1 MGPTTVYIR
10 LMSSAPQT
18 PEPEIG
24 ALSQR
29 SGWANDRSLFASRVV
44 VIFATKVA
52 QFVMGGATLFLIAAL
67 LGSARSGEYGLLSTW
82 IGMLFAF
89 GQLGMPAA
97 MTFMAGRRGS
107 VRSLERI
114 GLGLTVA
121 ISLAIAVVA
130 IAALPFLESTVLR
143 ALGGGDVTTS
153 DDLLRVVLAAVP
165 MLLLTQFGAGILYTH
180 GLNRPYNRIQVM
192 VAVAMLILTAIL
204 IGFVPFGVSGAVAA
218 YLIANGAGA
227 LAVVWEVHKLARHP
241 DGTAGERVAFKA
253 FTKYGL
259 KLYPQ
264 SITTFFSY
272 RADVLL
278 LSWLLGDPKAIG
290 YYVVAVRI
298 AEMTFYVPDSISAML
313 YPAISASTRSEADRM
328 APAATRLAMLTTF
341 MAAVAVVPAGFAAI
355 WLLLKPEWHAAFPA
369 LVVIMPG
376 ILSLSLSK
384 VLAAYLSGLGRPLPT
399 TVAGLVGLAV
409 NLGAN
414 LLLIPAWGIVGA
426 SAASLISYS
435 CHAAVLLFVAC
446 RWAKVPPQAFLV
458 PRRAEFDR
466 VRRTFVDALT
476 ALRSQVSRRGRG
488 PVLH

>member
-1 MGPTTVYIR
+1 
-10 LMSSAPQT
+10 
-18 PEPEIG
+18 
-24 ALSQR
+24 
-29 SGWANDRSLFASRVV
+29 
-44 VIFATKVA
+44 
-52 QFVMGGATLFLIAAL
+52 
-67 LGSARSGEYGLLSTW
+67 
-82 IGMLFAF
+82 
-89 GQLGMPAA
+89 
-97 MTFMAGRRGS
+97 
-107 VRSLERI
+107 
-114 GLGLTVA
+114 
-121 ISLAIAVVA
+121 
-130 IAALPFLESTVLR
+130 
-143 ALGGGDVTTS
+143 
-153 DDLLRVVLAAVP
+153 
-165 MLLLTQFGAGILYTH
+165 
-180 GLNRPYNRIQVM
+180 
-192 VAVAMLILTAIL
+192 
-204 IGFVPFGVSGAVAA
+204 
-218 YLIANGAGA
+218 
-227 LAVVWEVHKLARHP
+227 
-241 DGTAGERVAFKA
+241 
-253 FTKYGL
+253 
-259 KLYPQ
+259 
-264 SITTFFSY
+264 
-272 RADVLL
+272 
-278 LSWLLGDPKAIG
+278 
-290 YYVVAVRI
+290 
-298 AEMTFYVPDSISAML
+298 MTFYVPDSISAML

>member
-1 MGPTTVYIR
+1 MPSV
-10 LMSSAPQT
+10 PQT
-18 PEPEIG
+18 PEPDLD
-24 ALSQR
+24 ALPAR
-29 SGWANDRSLFASRVV
+29 SGWANDKSLFASRVV

-67 LGSARSGEYGLLSTW
+67 LGSARSGEYGVLQTW

-97 MTFMAGRRGS
+97 MTFMAGRNGS
-107 VRSLERI
+107 VKSLERI

-121 ISLAIAVVA
+121 ISLAITVVA

-180 GLNRPYNRIQVM
+180 GLNRPYNRIQVI
-192 VAVAMLILTAIL
+192 VATAMLILTAIL

-218 YLIANGAGA
+218 YLIANGVGA
-227 LAVVWEVHKLARHP
+227 LAVVYEVHKLAAQP
-241 DGTAGERVAFKA
+241 YGTAGSPVSFGAFA
-253 FTKYGL
+253 RYGI

-278 LSWLLGDPKAIG
+278 LSWLLGDASAIG

-313 YPAISASTRSEADRM
+313 YPAISASTRSEADRV

-376 ILSLSLSK
+376 ILSLSLAK

-399 TVAGLVGLAV
+399 TVAGVVGLSV
-409 NLGAN
+409 NLCAN
-414 LLLIPAWGIVGA
+414 FVLIPRWGIVGA

-435 CHAAVLLFVAC
+435 CPASVLLFVAC
-446 RWAKVPPQAFLV
+446 RWANVPPQAFLL

-466 VRRTFVDALT
+466 VGRTLRATLA
-476 ALRSQVSRRGRG
+476 ALRTQASRRRRG
-488 PVLH
+488 PALP

>member
-1 MGPTTVYIR
+1 MP
-10 LMSSAPQT
+10 SAPKT
-18 PEPEIG
+18 PEPDLD
-24 ALSQR
+24 ALPLR
-29 SGWANDRSLFASRVV
+29 SGWANDKSLFASRVV

-52 QFVMGGATLFLIAAL
+52 QFVMGGATLFLIAAM
-67 LGSARSGEYGLLSTW
+67 LGSAPSGEYGLLQTW

-97 MTFMAGRRGS
+97 MTFMAGRGGS
-107 VRSLERI
+107 VKSLERI

-121 ISLAIAVVA
+121 ISVA
-130 IAALPFLESTVLR
+130 ITAVALAALPFLESTVLR
-143 ALGGGDVTTS
+143 ALGGSDVTTS
-153 DDLLRVVLAAVP
+153 DDLLRLVLAAIP
-165 MLLLTQFGAGILYTH
+165 MMLLTQFGAGILYTR
-180 GLNRPYNRIQVM
+180 GLNRPYNRIQVA
-192 VAVAMLILTAIL
+192 VATAMLILTAIL

-227 LAVVWEVHKLARHP
+227 VAVVYEVHKLAKREE
-241 DGTAGERVAFKA
+241 GSAGGPVSVHH
-253 FTKYGL
+253 FTRYGL

-278 LSWLLGDPKAIG
+278 LSWILGDPKAIG

-313 YPAISASTRSEADRM
+313 YPAISASTRSEADRL
-328 APAATRLAMLTTF
+328 ALAATRLAMLTTF
-341 MAAVAVVPAGFAAI
+341 MAAIAVVPAGFAAI

-399 TVAGLVGLAV
+399 TVAGLVGLTV

-414 LLLIPAWGIVGA
+414 LVLIPRWGIVGA

-435 CHAAVLLFVAC
+435 CHASVLLFVAC
-446 RWAKVPPQAFLV
+446 RWARVSPQAFLV

-466 VRRTFVDALT
+466 VRRMLLDGLAAVRTQT
-476 ALRSQVSRRGRG
+476 SRRRRG
-488 PVLH
+488 SALP